1 MSNTDNLIE
10 ELITR
15 LKDAPYDHLLA
26 RVAQRLR
33 TLNSENAQ
41 LKAWIAQIDAAIDA
55 TIAEA
60 EGE

>member
-26 RVAQRLR
+26 RVAERLR

-41 LKAWIAQIDAAIDA
+41 LKTWIAHIDAEIDA
-55 TIAEA
+55 TIAKA
-60 EGE
+60 KGE